1 MDRIEER
8 NMIRIEERDMDRI
21 EERDMV
27 RENLFSWEHI
37 VDGTGTPKGIRIT
50 AVDPKE
56 EYVKIPEEL
65 DGLPVLELG
74 AYALEKSAI
83 REIQLPSCLER
94 IGRYAFYNCE
104 KLEKIQLS
112 EGLKDIGSGAFTGVH
127 KVHSIHLTMKEE
139 GAKQVVLQ
147 ELLSDFSETIQVTL
161 VLPGGQDVSESEQR
175 IVGERRVFESEQR
188 TISEKKTREIR
199 LLFPEYYEQGVENT
213 PARIIVNQFFGTG
226 MKYRNCFLN
235 RQLQYEEYDKLFPL
249 AVAGERIE
257 LVRELALL
265 RLMWPYRLKDNY
277 RQKYL
282 EWISERAEEIFEF
295 LIEEKRLEEIRFI
308 LEEADLTEEVKKEAA
323 LRCSESGFA
332 AAVPLFMEQQ
342 MAEEL
347 PVVFSSFNLDEI

>member
-1 MDRIEER
+1 MD
-8 NMIRIEERDMDRI
+8 
-21 EERDMV
+21 
-27 RENLFSWEHI
+27 WEKKFTWETI
-37 VDGTGTPKGIRIT
+37 PSAAGGPKGIRIT
-50 AVDPKE
+50 SVNPKE
-56 EYVKIPEEL
+56 EYVKVPSQIE
-65 DGLPVLELG
+65 GLPVLELG
-74 AYALEKSAI
+74 AYALENSVI

-104 KLEKIQLS
+104 KLERLQLS

-139 GAKQVVLQ
+139 GAKQLVLQ
-147 ELLSDFSETIQVTL
+147 ELLSDFSETIEVTL
-161 VLPGGQDVSESEQR
+161 VLPVEKETSGKGQNLEGSQD
-175 IVGERRVFESEQR
+175 
-188 TISEKKTREIR
+188 TREIK

-257 LVRELALL
+257 LVRQLALL
-265 RLMWPYRLKDNY
+265 RIMWPYKLKDNY

-282 EWISERAEEIFEF
+282 NWIEEKAEEVFEF

-308 LEEADLTEEVKKEAA
+308 LEEANISEDVKNRAA
-323 LRCSESGFA
+323 ILCSERGFA
-332 AAVPLFMEQQ
+332 AAVSLFMEEQTG
-342 MAEEL
+342 EIEL
-347 PVVFSSFNLDEI
+347 SSVKAVAGVDDSPVIFSSFDLDEI